1 MEIMLRCEL
10 DDTPGSLAQLAGTIG
25 EAGGD
30 IQSVDV
36 VETEDGRVLDDLLVV
51 IDGERGAAL
60 LRTLEALPGVTLV
73 HAGPSRGHP
82 GDAVTRLAVGLEALL
97 DGQAPVERGLPTLI
111 GGMLRASSAE
121 LVARVEAPRPS
132 SKTLVLDVDARVL
145 VVRRDYRFTD
155 TERERAAALLR
166 LALLAEGA
174 GDHSATG

>member
-10 DDTPGSLAQLAGTIG
+10 DDTPGSLALLAGTIS

-36 VETEDGRVLDDLLVV
+36 VETEEGRVLDDLLVV

-60 LRTLEALPGVTLV
+60 LHALEALPEVTLV

-97 DGQAPVERGLPTLI
+97 DGQAPAERALPTLI
-111 GGMLRASSAE
+111 GGMLRASAAE
-121 LVARVEAPRPS
+121 LVARGEAPRPS
-132 SKTLVLDVDARVL
+132 SKVLVLDVDARVL

-155 TERERAAALLR
+155 TERDRADALLR

-174 GDHSATG
+174 RGHSPTG